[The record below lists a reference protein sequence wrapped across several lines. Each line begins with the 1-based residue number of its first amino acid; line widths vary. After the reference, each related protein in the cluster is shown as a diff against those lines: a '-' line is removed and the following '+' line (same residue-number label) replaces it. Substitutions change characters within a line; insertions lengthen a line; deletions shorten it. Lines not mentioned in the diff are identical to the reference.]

1 MNGQATVTG
10 DVTLNGQA
18 TVTGDVTLN
27 GQATVTG
34 EGTMNGTGTVNGEGT
49 VKGKGTVTGE
59 GTVEGKASIE
69 GKERDKKGNKH
80 LKTAVNAAIFGGIAG
95 GLRNAL
101 SMGKVHAKGRNF
113 DGIVNLN
120 KKKEKTETETKEMT
134 SPTENK
140 SSEDIVKE
148 MLSEVDLEGVDLKDV
163 VGKYNTILAVDKAN
177 NTTTPTEK
185 IQKRLT
191 NYVKG
196 LKYHNF
202 EAGAQANNNAEF
214 HSDCAKAKSLD
225 ELSKA
230 YQQFGKE
237 YVEFLDQDGDGEI
250 NVHEMFYQELQD
262 LYSSK
267 EMKKTE
273 AKKKAI
279 EMLEK
284 FKAYNM
290 ETLPDENSEL
300 YDTDEMELFTTVMKK
315 IGLLDADKNR
325 QISSD
330 EAGAYLMTT
339 ARSLDGKNNIK
350 AAEAT
355 QTERGIAAEGFNEE
369 DLKELGY
376 TQEEIKNI
384 LSFNNYFKNNFNTYL
399 EFVKSG
405 KMPE

>member
-1 MNGQATVTG
+1 
-10 DVTLNGQA
+10 
-18 TVTGDVTLN
+18 
-27 GQATVTG
+27 
-34 EGTMNGTGTVNGEGT
+34 
-49 VKGKGTVTGE
+49 
-59 GTVEGKASIE
+59 
-69 GKERDKKGNKH
+69 
-80 LKTAVNAAIFGGIAG
+80 
-95 GLRNAL
+95 
-101 SMGKVHAKGRNF
+101 
-113 DGIVNLN
+113 
-120 KKKEKTETETKEMT
+120 MT

-148 MLSEVDLEGVDLKDV
+148 MLSEVDLKGVDLKDV

-202 EAGAQANNNAEF
+202 EAEAQANNNAEF
-214 HSDCAKAKSLD
+214 HSDCAKATSLD
-225 ELSKA
+225 EISKA

-237 YVEFLDQDGDGEI
+237 YVEFLDQDGNGEI

-262 LYSSK
+262 FYSSSK

-339 ARSLDGKNNIK
+339 AMSSDGKNNIK

-355 QTERGIAAEGFNEE
+355 QTERGIAADGFNEE
-369 DLKELGY
+369 DLKEFGY
-376 TQEEIKNI
+376 TQEEAKNI

>member
-1 MNGQATVTG
+1 MTQGNLIQLKIDRSLSYTIDKQLDTELGKDIQLNNNQWQSVFNIVKSDKATEK
-10 DVTLNGQA
+10 Q
-18 TVTGDVTLN
+18 
-27 GQATVTG
+27 QYR
-34 EGTMNGTGTVNGEGT
+34 
-49 VKGKGTVTGE
+49 GKGE
-59 GTVEGKASIE
+59 NINNGKDFRVDQNQVYSF
-69 GKERDKKGNKH
+69 
-80 LKTAVNAAIFGGIAG
+80 T
-95 GLRNAL
+95 RNAWNAIL
-101 SMGKVHAKGRNF
+101 EIARGS
-113 DGIVNLN
+113 I
-120 KKKEKTETETKEMT
+120 KKEEKTETETETKEMT

-177 NTTTPTEK
+177 NTTTPAEK

-202 EAGAQANNNAEF
+202 EAEAQVNNNAEF
-214 HSDCAKAKSLD
+214 HSDCAKATSLD
-225 ELSKA
+225 EISKA

-237 YVEFLDQDGDGEI
+237 YVEFLDQDGDGKI

-267 EMKKTE
+267 GMNKTE

-284 FKAYNM
+284 FKSYNID
-290 ETLPDENSEL
+290 TLPDENSEL

-315 IGLLDADKNR
+315 IGLIDADKNR

-339 ARSLDGKNNIK
+339 AMSSDGKNNIK
-350 AAEAT
+350 AAEVT
-355 QTERGIAAEGFNEE
+355 QMERGIAADGFNEE
-369 DLKELGY
+369 DLKKLGY
-376 TQEEIKNI
+376 KQKEAKNI